1 MKIVNMK
8 TKKQIK
14 LLIQNMKHHKKAN
27 LRIIVIK
34 EEKEIHPYGVSK
46 LLNDCVEL
54 EQQEYGIESRRFLM
68 KEVCGFYV

>member
-1 MKIVNMK
+1 MKNSTGV
-8 TKKQIK
+8 
-14 LLIQNMKHHKKAN
+14 
-27 LRIIVIK
+27 K